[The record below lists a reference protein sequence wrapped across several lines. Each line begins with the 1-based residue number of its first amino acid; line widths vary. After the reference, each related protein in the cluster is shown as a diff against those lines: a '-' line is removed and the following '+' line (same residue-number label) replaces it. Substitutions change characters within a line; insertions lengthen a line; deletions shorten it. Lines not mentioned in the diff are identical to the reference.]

1 MIFFENDMGQANCPK
16 MAWKDFSRL
25 ISCMSLLVIGGISS
39 LDHFFTTM
47 RRQFT
52 EREWLQIKS
61 PNDEDDQLK
70 LFYRFWASLE

>member
-1 MIFFENDMGQANCPK
+1 MIFLK
-16 MAWKDFSRL
+16 MIWDKQTFLRWPGKIFLDL
-25 ISCMSLLVIGGISS
+25 ISCMNLLVIGGISS
-39 LDHFFTTM
+39 LDQFFTTM